1 MSDKMEDELI
11 DIELSII
18 LPCRNEE
25 LALDYCLNQIKE
37 VIRENDIRAEIIVS
51 DSSIDS
57 SPDIARK
64 HQVKLIK
71 HDREG
76 YGIAYLEAFP
86 HARGKYVFLADCD
99 GTYDFHEIPRF
110 LKYLREGYDFVLGD
124 RFKNKMDKGAMSLS
138 HKYIGNPILSG
149 IFRLFFHSKIHD
161 VHCGMRALSKR
172 ALDKLNL
179 KTVGMEFASEMVIK
193 AVKNNLKIKEL
204 PINYSR
210 RKGQSKLSSISDAW
224 RHLRF
229 MLIYSPVFL
238 FFIPGVVLLL
248 MGLSSMV
255 WIYVR
260 VPEIFGKVLVYHPLF
275 LSSLLI
281 IVGYQL
287 VIFSVFAR
295 TYLMV
300 HLGEESRIIHKLHRY
315 ITIERA
321 SLLGIFVCL
330 IGAAIFIWVF
340 LGWVKSGFG
349 SLNQVKNSILALTL
363 MVFGIQTIFS
373 SFILSILGI
382 KEK

>member
-1 MSDKMEDELI
+1 MEKEI
-11 DIELSII
+11 KNIEISII

-25 LALDYCLNQIKE
+25 EALDYCLNQIKE
-37 VIRENDIRAEIIVS
+37 VVRDNDICAEIIVS
-51 DSSIDS
+51 DSSVDS
-57 SPDIARK
+57 SPEIARK

-71 HDREG
+71 HDKEG
-76 YGIAYLEAFP
+76 YGIAYMEAFK
-86 HARGKYVFLADCD
+86 HAKGKYVFLADCD

-124 RFKNKMDKGAMSLS
+124 RFKNKMDKGAMSFS

-149 IFRLFFHSKIHD
+149 IFRFFFHSKIHD
-161 VHCGMRALSKR
+161 VHCGMRALSKS

-179 KTVGMEFASEMVIK
+179 RTIGMEFASEMVIK

-204 PINYSR
+204 PIGYSR
-210 RKGQSKLSSISDAW
+210 RKGQSKLSSIPDAW
-224 RHLRF
+224 RHMRF

-238 FFIPGVVLLL
+238 FFIPGIVLLML
-248 MGLSSMV
+248 GLLSMG
-255 WIYVR
+255 WIYIGS
-260 VPEIFGKVLVYHPLF
+260 PEIFGKVLVYHPLF

-287 VIFSVFAR
+287 VIFSAFAK

-300 HLGEESRIIHKLHRY
+300 HLGEKSQIISKLHRF

-321 SLLGIFVCL
+321 SLLGILVCL
-330 IGAAIFIWVF
+330 VGAAIFIWVF

-349 SLNQVKNSILALTL
+349 SLYQVKNSILALTL
-363 MVFGIQTIFS
+363 IVFGIQTIFS

>member
-1 MSDKMEDELI
+1 MEDEI
-11 DIELSII
+11 KDIELSII

-25 LALDYCLNQIKE
+25 EALDYCLNQIKD
-37 VIRENDIRAEIIVS
+37 VVRENDICAEIIVS

-57 SPDIARK
+57 SPEIARK

-71 HDREG
+71 HDKEG
-76 YGIAYLEAFP
+76 YGIAYLEGFQ
-86 HARGKYVFLADCD
+86 HAKGKYVFLADCD
-99 GTYDFHEIPRF
+99 GTYDFNEIPRF

-124 RFKNKMDKGAMSLS
+124 RFKNKMDKGAMSFS

-149 IFRLFFHSKIHD
+149 IFRFFFHSKIHD
-161 VHCGMRALSKR
+161 VHCGMRALSKS

-179 KTVGMEFASEMVIK
+179 RTVGMEFASEMVIK

-204 PINYSR
+204 PISYSR
-210 RKGQSKLSSISDAW
+210 RKGQSKLSSIPDGW

-229 MLIYSPVFL
+229 MLIYSPSFL
-238 FFIPGVVLLL
+238 FFIPGVFLL
-248 MGLSSMV
+248 MLGLVSMV
-255 WIYVR
+255 WIYFGS
-260 VPEIFGKVLVYHPLF
+260 PELFGKILVYHPLF

-287 VIFSVFAR
+287 VIFSAFAK

-300 HLGEESRIIHKLHRY
+300 HLGEESKIIHKLHKFV
-315 ITIERA
+315 TIEKA

-330 IGAAIFIWVF
+330 VGVGIFLWIF
-340 LGWVKSGFG
+340 LGWAKSDFG

>member
-1 MSDKMEDELI
+1 MEDALRN
-11 DIELSII
+11 IELSII

-25 LALDYCLNQIKE
+25 EALDYCLNQIKE
-37 VIRENDIRAEIIVS
+37 VVRKNDIRAEIIVS
-51 DSSIDS
+51 DSSTDS
-57 SPDIARK
+57 SPDIARN
-64 HQVKLIK
+64 HQVELIK
-71 HDREG
+71 HDKEG
-76 YGIAYLEAFP
+76 YGIAYLEAFQ
-86 HARGKYVFLADCD
+86 HAKGKYVFLADCD

-124 RFKNKMDKGAMSLS
+124 RFKNRMDKGAMSFS

-149 IFRLFFHSKIHD
+149 IFRFFFHSKIHD
-161 VHCGMRALSKR
+161 VHCGMRALSKS
-172 ALDKLNL
+172 AVDKLNL

-210 RKGQSKLSSISDAW
+210 RKGQSKLSSILDAW

-229 MLIYSPVFL
+229 MLIYSPIFL
-238 FFIPGVVLLL
+238 FFIPGVVLLM
-248 MGLSSMV
+248 MGLLSMV
-255 WIYVR
+255 WIYVGA
-260 VPEIFGKVLVYHPLF
+260 PEIFGKVLVYHPLF

-287 VIFSVFAR
+287 VIFSAFAK

-300 HLGEESRIIHKLHRY
+300 HLGEESRIIHKLYKY

-330 IGAAIFIWVF
+330 IGAAIFISIF
-340 LGWVKSGFG
+340 LGWAKNDFG

>member
-1 MSDKMEDELI
+1 MEDELK

-25 LALDYCLNQIKE
+25 EALDYCLNQIKE
-37 VIRENDIRAEIIVS
+37 VVRENDIRAEIIVS

-64 HQVKLIK
+64 HQVKLVK
-71 HDREG
+71 HDKEG
-76 YGIAYLEAFP
+76 YGIAYLEGFY
-86 HARGKYVFLADCD
+86 HTRGTYVFLADCD

-124 RFKNKMDKGAMSLS
+124 RFKNKMDKGAMSFS

-149 IFRLFFHSKIHD
+149 IFRFFFHSKVHD
-161 VHCGMRALSKR
+161 VHCGMRALSKS

-179 KTVGMEFASEMVIK
+179 RTVGMEFASEMVIK

-204 PINYSR
+204 PISYSR
-210 RKGQSKLSSISDAW
+210 RIGQSKLSSIPDAW

-238 FFIPGVVLLL
+238 FFIPGVVLLML
-248 MGLSSMV
+248 GLLSMV
-255 WIYVR
+255 WIYVGA
-260 VPEIFGKVLVYHPLF
+260 PEIFGKVLVYHPLF

-287 VIFSVFAR
+287 VIFSAFAK

-330 IGAAIFIWVF
+330 IGAAIFVAIF
-340 LGWVKSGFG
+340 LGWAKSDFG